1 MIQRVCRGRLAR
13 RRRDRVRYTIASE
26 NIQRVW
32 RGVVS
37 RARADRMWLNKQVIL
52 IQRIAR
58 GHLGRKKFKAM
69 VARAD
74 YSIRLLQRVYRG
86 MMARYIRS
94 ERLWERETAERTAL
108 VTMLRNEDE
117 YISGKVAEQRK
128 KTLKGDFDNR
138 LQRARQDL
146 DKARDQVYG
155 CEFDYLGFVNE
166 RRAVSPRAIRQ
177 GFTDALDE
185 NVADWRQRV
194 TDAKVRCVFEVEL
207 GLRRIQEEERVHK
220 QVSRSC
226 QYWWLW

>member
-1 MIQRVCRGRLAR
+1 MVQRICRGRLAR
-13 RRRDRVRYTIASE
+13 RRRDRVRCTRASE

-52 IQRIAR
+52 IQKIAR
-58 GHLGRKKFKAM
+58 GHLGRKQFKAL
-69 VARAD
+69 ASRAEF
-74 YSIRLLQRVYRG
+74 SVRLLQRVYRG
-86 MMARYIRS
+86 MMARCIRS
-94 ERLWERETAERTAL
+94 EMLWERETAERTAL

-117 YISGKVAEQRK
+117 YISGKVAEQRRR
-128 KTLKGDFDNR
+128 TLRGDFESR

-146 DKARDQVYG
+146 DKARDEVYG

-177 GFTDALDE
+177 GFTDALDD

-194 TDAKVRCVFEVEL
+194 TDAKVRCIFDIEL
-207 GLRRIQEEERVHK
+207 GLRRVQEEERNQK
-220 QVSRSC
+220 QVS
-226 QYWWLW
+226 